1 MVKKHK
7 KHRLEIQGEAYLFIL
22 PSMIILSV
30 FVFIPLVSSML
41 ISFMDMD
48 IFMNDAGLIGFNN
61 YMQMGKDP
69 RFWNAMGNTLFFTM
83 MHIPLQIIIAVVLA
97 SVVATNK
104 GWARLMRTIYYIP
117 TVCSMTAI
125 GITFAMLLDPNMGLL
140 PFWLRRFGIGAV
152 SFLKSTTLAMPTLA
166 AISVWKGFGY
176 TLTILT
182 AAILV
187 IPQSLYEAADID
199 GAGFWRRFFD
209 ITVPGIWTAVSF
221 CVVTTTITSLQMF
234 DQAYIMTKGGPLYHT
249 ETIVQYIYNRG
260 FQTAP
265 YSLGYASTMSVAV
278 LILVAVITFILRRF
292 FMDKGDE

>member
-1 MVKKHK
+1 
-7 KHRLEIQGEAYLFIL
+7 
-22 PSMIILSV
+22 MIILSV